1 MTLPMLAL
9 AVAPGLAIA
18 IYIYWRDKYEREP
31 LGLLIKC
38 FLLGASTIL
47 PAIIIEGVAISFL
60 GLGDSVFGIFI
71 TAFIYIGLT
80 EEALKYWVLTRYA
93 FKKPDFNEPFDGI
106 VYSVIIG
113 LGFAT
118 LENIFYVYEYGA
130 EVGFI
135 RMFTAVP
142 MHAAFGVL
150 MGYYVGMAKFQGIG
164 LSGPLKIKGLG
175 FAVLFHG
182 AYDFF
187 LMQKE
192 LPFLALLNV
201 VVIFYAIRLSRKAIK
216 AHLDVSPFKGGHGA
230 S

>member
-1 MTLPMLAL
+1 MTLAMLAL
-9 AVAPGLAIA
+9 AIAPGLAIA
-18 IYIYWRDKYEREP
+18 IYIYWRDKYEKEP
-31 LGLLIKC
+31 IGLLLKC
-38 FLLGASTIL
+38 FFLGALTVF
-47 PAIIIEGVAISFL
+47 PAVFIEGFAISFFDFGNSL
-60 GLGDSVFGIFI
+60 GGVFL
-71 TAFIYIGLT
+71 TAFLCIALT

-93 FKKPDFNEPFDGI
+93 FSKPAFNEPFDGI

-130 EVGFI
+130 TVGVL

-150 MGYYVGMAKFQGIG
+150 MGYYVGISKFQGVS
-164 LSGPLKIKGLG
+164 LQVNSKIKGLG

-187 LMQKE
+187 LMQDE
-192 LPFLALLNV
+192 LRYLAFLNV
-201 VVIFYAIRLSRKAIK
+201 IVIFYAIRLSRKAIH
-216 AHLDVSPFKGGHGA
+216 AHLEASPFKT
-230 S
+230 